1 MKSVFQNS
9 KKCFVCG
16 IGLNVHDH
24 HILYGTSN
32 RKNSEKRGLKVW
44 LCAYHHNMSNEG
56 VHFNKDLDLKLKQMA
71 QRYYEENYGTRDDFR
86 REFGRNYLD

>member
-1 MKSVFQNS
+1 MKTVFQNS

-16 IGLNVHDH
+16 ATYGVHDH

-44 LCAYHHNMSNEG
+44 LCGPHHNMSNEG
-56 VHFNKDLDLKLKQMA
+56 VHFNKELDLKLKMMA
-71 QRYYEENYGTRDDFR
+71 QRYYEANYGTREDFR
-86 REFGRNYLD
+86 REFGKSYL